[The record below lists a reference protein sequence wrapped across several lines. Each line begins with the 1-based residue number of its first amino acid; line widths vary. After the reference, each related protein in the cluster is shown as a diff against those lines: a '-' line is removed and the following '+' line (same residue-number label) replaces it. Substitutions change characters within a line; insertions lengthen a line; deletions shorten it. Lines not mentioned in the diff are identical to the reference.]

1 MHYAD
6 ATTSLWYW
14 VQDGRNVSMEFRP
27 SNPGEEALIQ
37 SVRPVTGRQVAVS
50 IAEGQLAARLL
61 PEIASTNEGGLVQHA
76 FGSNGRTQAVCI
88 DQPVERCY
96 FPVAPYSSLD
106 PERAKLIVAGA
117 PSPGDPVATGDAVF
131 GWVPASLVD
140 QLAPGVTVIPAGET
154 GAFLFGRLTPAS
166 PCAVGLKMAEG
177 GLECISTQNP
187 QLDRFAEVTNNYGQR
202 TSGED
207 DGIETADRG
216 PRCGDLV
223 AGQEVVGT
231 DCLGARDMDRRE
243 RWRSEPCQIDGTIG
257 DVVDL
262 LAQHCSL
269 QGDAHRDQHV
279 RPKQDANVAILKMEP
294 VPFAPPLDVTP

>member
-1 MHYAD
+1 MSPRLLGTRCLSVGRDDAATNVALRVVETPTQLPNITGESSSTGELVDVGGIPRMHYAD

-27 SNPGEEALIQ
+27 SIPGEEALIQ

-140 QLAPGVTVIPAGET
+140 QLP
-154 GAFLFGRLTPAS
+154 PAS
-166 PCAVGLKMAEG
+166 P
-177 GLECISTQNP
+177 
-187 QLDRFAEVTNNYGQR
+187 
-202 TSGED
+202 
-207 DGIETADRG
+207 
-216 PRCGDLV
+216 
-223 AGQEVVGT
+223 
-231 DCLGARDMDRRE
+231 
-243 RWRSEPCQIDGTIG
+243 
-257 DVVDL
+257 
-262 LAQHCSL
+262 
-269 QGDAHRDQHV
+269 
-279 RPKQDANVAILKMEP
+279 
-294 VPFAPPLDVTP
+294 